1 MNLPLFAGIFVAVF
15 LLSLGGT
22 RWALGYLK
30 QRAILDHPNAR
41 SSHTIPTP
49 RGGGLAV
56 STVLIAAWAV
66 LALTG
71 FGNLPQILSL
81 CAAAFGLAVLSWWD
95 DLRPLP
101 ASLRLVGQAV
111 AVGIALIYNSYEAS
125 YFGGFLPPWLDT
137 VAAGI
142 LWIWF
147 LNLFNFMDG
156 IDGMAG
162 IEVVTVSAIG
172 ALLAITSMPEP
183 GDWVAPLVMAAAT
196 LGFLIWNWPPA
207 QIFMGD
213 AGSGFLGL
221 ALGTLLLQAAWTDGR
236 LFWSWLILL
245 AVFETDATVTLL
257 RRLVRRVPHFWR
269 AHRQHAYQRATTLW
283 GGHRPVTIAVGVI
296 NVCWLFP
303 LALLVARGWMDGPT
317 GLMIACAPL
326 AILAL
331 RLGAGAAEPT

>member
-1 MNLPLFAGIFVAVF
+1 MSLPLFAGIFVAVF

-156 IDGMAG
+156 IDG
-162 IEVVTVSAIG
+162 
-172 ALLAITSMPEP
+172 ITSTETIAICGGVMLITAGASSALFPY
-183 GDWVAPLVMAAAT
+183 ALVTAAAA
-196 LGFLIWNWPPA
+196 LGFLCWNWPPA
-207 QIFMGD
+207 RIFLGD
-213 AGSGFLGL
+213 VGSIPLGFLLGWILLSL
-221 ALGTLLLQAAWTDGR
+221 AQQGYGAAA
-236 LFWSWLILL
+236 LILPAYYL
-245 AVFETDATVTLL
+245 ADATLSLGRRAL
-257 RRLVRRVPHFWR
+257 RGERVWQ
-269 AHRQHAYQRATTLW
+269 AHKQHAYQRA
-283 GGHRPVTIAVGVI
+283 VQ
-296 NVCWLFP
+296 
-303 LALLVARGWMDGPT
+303 RGWSHQ
-317 GLMIACAPL
+317 AVVL
-326 AILAL
+326 AIMLANIAL
-331 RLGAGAAEPT
+331 VGLAFIATTNPSHIPQAFIGAGVVVAGIILVLQKVDGNKSL